1 MTAEN
6 FSSDIAYAQRADAR
20 DPLARFR
27 ERFWI
32 PEGMTYMDGNS
43 LGLCPR
49 DGESSVLAL
58 LDQWKTMGINGWL
71 DAPVPWFYLPEH
83 LGARVAPLVG
93 AKPEEVV
100 LSASTTTNLHTLVAT
115 FFRPD
120 SRRYRILA
128 DELNFPSDL
137 YALRS
142 QLRLAGR
149 NPQSDLVLARSLD
162 ALTLDENELI
172 ACMDDTVALAVLP
185 SVLYRSG
192 QLLDMERL
200 ARIGRERGVVVGF
213 DCSHS
218 VGSVPHHFDAWGVD
232 FAFWCSYK
240 HLNGGPGS
248 PAFLYVNERHFD
260 REPGL
265 AGWFGYAKERQFDLA
280 VDFVPQ
286 RSAGGW
292 QIGSP
297 HLLSAAPL
305 LGSLAIF
312 AEAGIETVREK
323 SLALTTYLMELV
335 DATLT
340 SAPYHYQVATPRD
353 PRRRGGHVAVE
364 HPTEAWRICQ
374 ALKAR
379 RIVPDFRPDR
389 ILRIAP
395 VALYNSFED
404 VWHVAHALREIVDR
418 KEYEAFPRERGAV
431 S

>member
-1 MTAEN
+1 MAAD
-6 FSSDIAYAQRADAR
+6 FSPDLSYARRRDAQ
-20 DPLARFR
+20 DPLASFR
-27 ERFWI
+27 GRFWI
-32 PEGMTYMDGNS
+32 PEGMIYMDGNS

-49 DGESSVLAL
+49 DGEASLLEL
-58 LDQWKTMGINGWL
+58 LDQWKKMGINGWL
-71 DAPVPWFYLPEH
+71 DAPIPWFYLPEH
-83 LGARVAPLVG
+83 LGARMAPLVG

-100 LSASTTTNLHTLVAT
+100 LSASTTTNLHTLGAT
-115 FFRPD
+115 FFRPEGK
-120 SRRYRILA
+120 RGRILA

-149 NPQSDLVLARSLD
+149 DPENDLILVRSSDG
-162 ALTLDENELI
+162 LTLDEDDI
-172 ACMDDTVALAVLP
+172 VAQMDDTVALAILP

-200 ARIGRERGVVVGF
+200 ARVGRERGVVVGF

-218 VGSVPHHFDAWGVD
+218 AGSVPHHFDAWGVD

-248 PAFLYVNERHFD
+248 PAFLYVNERHFG

-286 RSAGGW
+286 PSAGGW

-305 LGSLAIF
+305 LGSLALF
-312 AEAGIETVREK
+312 AEAGLEAVREK
-323 SLALTTYLMELV
+323 SLALTAYLMALV
-335 DATLT
+335 DETL
-340 SAPYHYQVATPRD
+340 SPAPYHYRVVSPRD

-364 HPTEAWRICQ
+364 HSTEAWRICQ

-379 RIVPDFRPDR
+379 HIVPDFRPER
-389 ILRIAP
+389 IIRIAP

-404 VWHVAHALREIVDR
+404 VWHVAQALREIIDQ